1 MGPYSA
7 KDLAN
12 HIVTIRRSKR
22 DTVTPLQLMKLVYLC
37 HGWMLGK
44 FGRPLVSDTFDAWR
58 HGPVAPALYQ
68 ATKKFGGGNVDE
80 VEGSRGIALEPDEA
94 DLVNTVTDFYAPY
107 DGLRLS
113 ALTHA
118 PGSPWETIWKL
129 GMTNA
134 SIPNDVIENY
144 YSTLAKKTT

>member
-7 KDLAN
+7 RDLAG
-12 HIVTIRRSKR
+12 HIVRLRKLKK

-58 HGPVAPALYQ
+58 HGPVAPDLYQ
-68 ATKKFGGGNVDE
+68 ATKKFGGGTVDGVDGANVITLDAE
-80 VEGSRGIALEPDEA
+80 EA

-118 PGSPWETIWKL
+118 PGSPWDTIWKL
-129 GMTNA
+129 GITNA

-144 YSTLAKKTT
+144 YSSLAKKNN